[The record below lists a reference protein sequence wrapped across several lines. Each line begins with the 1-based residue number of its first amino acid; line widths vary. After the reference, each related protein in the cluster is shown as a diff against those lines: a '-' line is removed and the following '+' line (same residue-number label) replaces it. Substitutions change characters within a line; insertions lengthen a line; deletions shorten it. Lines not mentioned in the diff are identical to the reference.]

1 MIMQQFKSIKKIRLA
16 ILLNLLFIGGV
27 LADPIGEVIEQTGS
41 GQIIRDKEEITVSGA
56 YMPAVELNDIAE
68 TANGKMKIE
77 FLDNAQLDLK
87 EHTEVLIDEIYYDPD
102 PSLSKMSM
110 KFTMGTARFA
120 SGSLG
125 LINKANIDIQTPTA
139 TIGIRGTD
147 FTTTIDEL
155 GRSLIVLLPDQ
166 YGNPSG
172 EITVTNL
179 GGTIT
184 LNQAYQATMVTSLD
198 KIPTNPIQINGITP
212 SMIDNMFIVNPPQE
226 VKEAIEEQVQNDLDD
241 DQGILDIDYL
251 EYNELEKD
259 IEDYL
264 DEDYDA
270 RDRLNYDALA
280 GDFLPDLLDVVEEL
294 VRTTAALDD
303 AQAGGD
309 SSAGWVL
316 KGGNF
321 GLNKDSQY
329 NIFEEDG
336 NLILYRTVNGVINIT
351 IASGGNGFVDTSV
364 EGYQGIITFGSGE
377 GIEIFI
383 NQGN

>member
-1 MIMQQFKSIKKIRLA
+1 MQQFKSIKKIHLA
-16 ILLNLLFIGGV
+16 ILNFVFIGGV

-41 GQIIRDKEEITVSGA
+41 CQIIRDKEEIVVSGS
-56 YMPAVELNDIAE
+56 YLPEVELNDIAE

-77 FLDNAQLDLK
+77 FLDKAQLDLK
-87 EHTEVLIDEIYYDPD
+87 EHSEVLIDEIYYDPD

-155 GRSLIVLLPDQ
+155 GRSLIVLLPDAN
-166 YGNPSG
+166 GDPSG
-172 EITVTNL
+172 EISVTNL

-184 LNQAYQATMVTSLD
+184 LNQAYQATMVSSLD
-198 KIPTNPIQINGITP
+198 TIPTNPIQIQGITP

-226 VKEAIEEQVQNDLDD
+226 VKKAIEEQVQDDMND
-241 DQGILDIDYL
+241 DQGILDVDFL

-270 RDRLNYDALA
+270 RDRINYDALA

-294 VRTTAALDD
+294 VRTTAALED
-303 AQAGGD
+303 AQDGGD
-309 SSAGWVL
+309 TVGGWTL
-316 KGGNF
+316 KGATF

-329 NIFEEDG
+329 NVFEEDG

-351 IASGGNGFVDTSV
+351 IASGGNGFVDTNV

-383 NQGN
+383 NQSN

>member
-1 MIMQQFKSIKKIRLA
+1 MIMQQFKSIKKIHLA
-16 ILLNLLFIGGV
+16 ILNLLFIGGV

-41 GQIIRDKEEITVSGA
+41 GQIIRDKEEITVSGS
-56 YMPAVELNDIAE
+56 YLPEVELNDIAE

-77 FLDNAQLDLK
+77 FLDKAQLDLK
-87 EHTEVLIDEIYYDPD
+87 EHSEVLIDEIYYDPD

-184 LNQAYQATMVTSLD
+184 LNQAYQATMVSSLD

-251 EYNELEKD
+251 KYNELEKD

-270 RDRLNYDALA
+270 RDRLNYDSLA

-294 VRTTAALDD
+294 VRTTATLDD

-351 IASGGNGFVDTSV
+351 IASGGNGFVNTSV

>member
-41 GQIIRDKEEITVSGA
+41 GQIIRDKEEIQVA
-56 YMPAVELNDIAE
+56 DLPEVELNDIAE

-77 FLDNAQLDLK
+77 FLDKAQLDLK
-87 EHTEVLIDEIYYDPD
+87 EHSEVLIDEIYYDPD

-309 SSAGWVL
+309 SSAGWTL

>member
-1 MIMQQFKSIKKIRLA
+1 MQQFKSIKKIHLA
-16 ILLNLLFIGGV
+16 ILNLLFIGGV

-147 FTTTIDEL
+147 FTITIDEL
-155 GRSLIVLLPDQ
+155 VSSLIVLLPDQ

-294 VRTTAALDD
+294 VRTTATLDD

-351 IASGGNGFVDTSV
+351 IASGGNGFVNTSV

-383 NQGN
+383 NQSN

>member
-1 MIMQQFKSIKKIRLA
+1 MQQFKSIKKIHLA
-16 ILLNLLFIGGV
+16 ILNLLFIGGV

-294 VRTTAALDD
+294 VRTTATLDD

-351 IASGGNGFVDTSV
+351 IASGGNGFVNTSV

-377 GIEIFI
+377 GIEIYI
-383 NQGN
+383 NQTN

>member
-41 GQIIRDKEEITVSGA
+41 GQIIRDKEEIQVA
-56 YMPAVELNDIAE
+56 DLPEVELNDIAE

-309 SSAGWVL
+309 SSAGWTL

>member
-1 MIMQQFKSIKKIRLA
+1 MIMQQFKSIKKIHLA
-16 ILLNLLFIGGV
+16 ILNLLFIGGV

-294 VRTTAALDD
+294 IRTTATLDD

-351 IASGGNGFVDTSV
+351 IASGGNGFVNTSV

-377 GIEIFI
+377 GIEIYI
-383 NQGN
+383 NQTN

>member
-1 MIMQQFKSIKKIRLA
+1 MQQFKSIKKIHLA
-16 ILLNLLFIGGV
+16 ILNLLFIGGV

-294 VRTTAALDD
+294 VRTAATLDD

-351 IASGGNGFVDTSV
+351 IASGGNGFVNTSV

-383 NQGN
+383 NQSN

>member
-1 MIMQQFKSIKKIRLA
+1 MQQFKSIKKIQLTIVNL
-16 ILLNLLFIGGV
+16 ILIGSV
-27 LADPIGEVIEQTGS
+27 SADSIGSIVEQSGS
-41 GQIIRDKEEITVSGA
+41 AQIKRQQEELVVTAEYLPEI
-56 YMPAVELNDIAE
+56 ELNDVAE
-68 TANGKMKIE
+68 TGMGKLKIQ
-77 FLDNAQLDLK
+77 FLDNAQLDIK
-87 EHTEVLIDEIYYDPD
+87 EHSEVLIDEIYYDPD

-184 LNQAYQATMVTSLD
+184 LNQAYQATMVSTLD
-198 KIPTNPIQINGITP
+198 NPPTNPIQIQGITP
-212 SMIDNMFIVNPPQE
+212 SMIDNMFIVNPPKE
-226 VKEAIEEQVQNDLDD
+226 VKEAIEEQVQEDLND

-270 RDRLNYDALA
+270 RDKLNYDALA

-294 VRTTAALDD
+294 LRTTAALED

-309 SSAGWVL
+309 AIGGWTL
-316 KGGNF
+316 KGATF

-336 NLILYRTVNGVINIT
+336 NLILYRTVNGVINII
-351 IASGGNGFVDTSV
+351 IASGGNGFVDTNV

-383 NQGN
+383 NQSN

>member
-1 MIMQQFKSIKKIRLA
+1 MQQFKSIKKIHLA
-16 ILLNLLFIGGV
+16 ILNLLFIGGV

-172 EITVTNL
+172 EIIVSNL

-184 LNQAYQATMVTSLD
+184 LNQAYQATMVSTLD
-198 KIPTNPIQINGITP
+198 NPPTNPIQIQGITP

-226 VKEAIEEQVQNDLDD
+226 VKKAIEEQVQNDLDD
-241 DQGILDIDYL
+241 DQGILDVDFL

-294 VRTTAALDD
+294 VRTTAALED

-309 SSAGWVL
+309 KIGGWTL
-316 KGGNF
+316 KGGVF
-321 GLNKDSQY
+321 GFNKDSQY

-351 IASGGNGFVDTSV
+351 IASGGSGFVDTSV
-364 EGYQGIITFGSGE
+364 DGYQGIITFGSGE

-383 NQGN
+383 NQSN

>member
-1 MIMQQFKSIKKIRLA
+1 MQQFKSIKKIHLA
-16 ILLNLLFIGGV
+16 ILNLLFIGGV

-41 GQIIRDKEEITVSGA
+41 GQIIRDKEEIQVA
-56 YMPAVELNDIAE
+56 DLPEVELNDIAE

-77 FLDNAQLDLK
+77 FLDKAQLDLK
-87 EHTEVLIDEIYYDPD
+87 EHSEVLIDEIYYDPD

-139 TIGIRGTD
+139 TICIRGTD

-184 LNQAYQATMVTSLD
+184 LNQAYQATMVSSLD

-212 SMIDNMFIVNPPQE
+212 SMIDNMFIVNPPKE
-226 VKEAIEEQVQNDLDD
+226 VKEAIEEQVQDDIND

-294 VRTTAALDD
+294 VRTTATLED
-303 AQAGGD
+303 AQKGGD
-309 SSAGWVL
+309 TVGGWSL
-316 KGGNF
+316 KGATF

-351 IASGGNGFVDTSV
+351 IASGGNGFVNTNV

>member
-1 MIMQQFKSIKKIRLA
+1 MQQFKLIKKIHLA
-16 ILLNLLFIGGV
+16 ILNLLFIGGV
-27 LADPIGEVIEQTGS
+27 FADPIGEVIEQTGS

-56 YMPAVELNDIAE
+56 YMPEIELNDIAE

-77 FLDNAQLDLK
+77 FLDKAQLDLK
-87 EHTEVLIDEIYYDPD
+87 EHSEVLIDEIYYDPD

-172 EITVTNL
+172 EIIVSNL

-184 LNQAYQATMVTSLD
+184 LNQAYQATMVSTLD
-198 KIPTNPIQINGITP
+198 NPPTNPIQIQGITP

-226 VKEAIEEQVQNDLDD
+226 VKKAIEEQVQNDLDD

-294 VRTTAALDD
+294 VRTTAALED

-309 SSAGWVL
+309 KIGGWTL
-316 KGGNF
+316 KGGVF
-321 GLNKDSQY
+321 GFNKDSQY

-351 IASGGNGFVDTSV
+351 ITSGGSGFVDTSV
-364 EGYQGIITFGSGE
+364 DGYQGIITFGSGE

-383 NQGN
+383 NQSN

>member
-1 MIMQQFKSIKKIRLA
+1 MQQFKLIKKIHLA
-16 ILLNLLFIGGV
+16 ILNLLFIGGV

-41 GQIIRDKEEITVSGA
+41 GQIIRDKEEIQVTDL
-56 YMPAVELNDIAE
+56 PEIELNDIAE

-77 FLDNAQLDLK
+77 FLDKAQLDLK
-87 EHTEVLIDEIYYDPD
+87 EHSEVLIDEIYYDPD

-147 FTTTIDEL
+147 FTTTVDEL

-172 EITVTNL
+172 EIIVSNL

-184 LNQAYQATMVTSLD
+184 LNQAYQATMVSTLD
-198 KIPTNPIQINGITP
+198 NPPTNPIQIQGITP

-226 VKEAIEEQVQNDLDD
+226 VKKAIEEQVQDDMND
-241 DQGILDIDYL
+241 DQGILDVDFL

-294 VRTTAALDD
+294 VKTTAALED

-309 SSAGWVL
+309 KIGGWTL
-316 KGGNF
+316 KGGIF
-321 GLNKDSQY
+321 GFNKDSQY

-351 IASGGNGFVDTSV
+351 ITSGGSGFVDTSV
-364 EGYQGIITFGSGE
+364 DGYQGIITFGSGE

-383 NQGN
+383 NQSN

>member
-1 MIMQQFKSIKKIRLA
+1 MQQFKLIKKIQLT
-16 ILLNLLFIGGV
+16 ILNLLFIGGV

-56 YMPAVELNDIAE
+56 YMPEIELNDIAE

-77 FLDNAQLDLK
+77 FLDKAQLDLK
-87 EHTEVLIDEIYYDPD
+87 EHSEVLIDEIYYDPD

-172 EITVTNL
+172 EIIVSNL

-184 LNQAYQATMVTSLD
+184 LNQAYQATMVSTLD
-198 KIPTNPIQINGITP
+198 NPPTNPIQILGITP

-226 VKEAIEEQVQNDLDD
+226 VKQAIEEQVQDDMND
-241 DQGILDIDYL
+241 DQGILDVDFL

-294 VRTTAALDD
+294 VRTTAALED

-309 SSAGWVL
+309 KIGGWTL
-316 KGGNF
+316 KGGVF
-321 GLNKDSQY
+321 GFNKDSQY

-351 IASGGNGFVDTSV
+351 IASGGSGFVDTNV
-364 EGYQGIITFGSGE
+364 DGYQGIITFGSGE

>member
-1 MIMQQFKSIKKIRLA
+1 MIMQQFKSIKKIHLA
-16 ILLNLLFIGGV
+16 ILNLLFIGGV

-41 GQIIRDKEEITVSGA
+41 GQIIRDKEEIQVA
-56 YMPAVELNDIAE
+56 DLPEVELNDIAE

-77 FLDNAQLDLK
+77 FLDKAQLDLK
-87 EHTEVLIDEIYYDPD
+87 EHSEVLIDEIYYDPD

-184 LNQAYQATMVTSLD
+184 LNQAYQATMVSSLD
-198 KIPTNPIQINGITP
+198 KIPTNPIQIQGITP
-212 SMIDNMFIVNPPQE
+212 SMIDNMFIVNPPKE
-226 VKEAIEEQVQNDLDD
+226 VKEAIEEQVQDDIND

-294 VRTTAALDD
+294 VRTTATLED
-303 AQAGGD
+303 AQKGGD
-309 SSAGWVL
+309 TVGGWSL
-316 KGGNF
+316 KGATF

-351 IASGGNGFVDTSV
+351 IASGGNGFVNTNV

>member
-1 MIMQQFKSIKKIRLA
+1 MIMQQFKSIKKIHLA
-16 ILLNLLFIGGV
+16 ILNLLFIGGV

-294 VRTTAALDD
+294 VRTTATLDD

-351 IASGGNGFVDTSV
+351 IASGGNGFIDTNV

>member
-1 MIMQQFKSIKKIRLA
+1 MIMQQFKSIKKIHLA
-16 ILLNLLFIGGV
+16 ILNLLFIGGV

-198 KIPTNPIQINGITP
+198 KIPTNPIPINGITP

-294 VRTTAALDD
+294 VRTTATLDD

-351 IASGGNGFVDTSV
+351 IASGGNGFVNTSV

-383 NQGN
+383 NQSN

>member
-1 MIMQQFKSIKKIRLA
+1 MQQFKSIKKIHLA
-16 ILLNLLFIGGV
+16 ILNLLFIGGV

-41 GQIIRDKEEITVSGA
+41 GQIIRDKEEIVVSGS
-56 YMPAVELNDIAE
+56 YLPEVELNDIAE

-77 FLDNAQLDLK
+77 FLDKAQLDLK
-87 EHTEVLIDEIYYDPD
+87 EHSEVLIDEIYYDPD

-172 EITVTNL
+172 EIIVSNL

-184 LNQAYQATMVTSLD
+184 LNQAYQATMVSTLD
-198 KIPTNPIQINGITP
+198 NPPTNPIQIQGITP

-226 VKEAIEEQVQNDLDD
+226 IKEAIEEQVQDDMND
-241 DQGILDIDYL
+241 DQGILDVDFL

-280 GDFLPDLLDVVEEL
+280 GDFLPDLLDIVEEL

-309 SSAGWVL
+309 AVGGWTL
-316 KGGNF
+316 KGATF

-329 NIFEEDG
+329 NVFEEDG

-351 IASGGNGFVDTSV
+351 IASGGNGFVDTNV

-383 NQGN
+383 NQSN

>member
-1 MIMQQFKSIKKIRLA
+1 MQQFKSIKKIHLA
-16 ILLNLLFIGGV
+16 ILNLLFIGGV

-41 GQIIRDKEEITVSGA
+41 GQIIRDKEEIVVSGS
-56 YMPAVELNDIAE
+56 YLPEVELNDIAE

-77 FLDNAQLDLK
+77 FLDKAQLDLK
-87 EHTEVLIDEIYYDPD
+87 EHSEVLIDEIYYDPD

-172 EITVTNL
+172 EIIVSNL

-184 LNQAYQATMVTSLD
+184 LNQAYQATMVSTLD
-198 KIPTNPIQINGITP
+198 NPPTNPIQIQGITP

-226 VKEAIEEQVQNDLDD
+226 VKEAIEEQVQDDMND
-241 DQGILDIDYL
+241 DQGILDVDFL

-294 VRTTAALDD
+294 VRTTAALED

-309 SSAGWVL
+309 KIGGWTL
-316 KGGNF
+316 KGGVF
-321 GLNKDSQY
+321 GFNKDSQY

-351 IASGGNGFVDTSV
+351 IASGGSGFVDTSV
-364 EGYQGIITFGSGE
+364 DGYQGIITFGSGE

-383 NQGN
+383 NQSN